1 LARQI
6 VLEGKTVEISIALIL
21 AAVIGIVHFLG
32 EELEGLM
39 SGYREEVV
47 SFSSGA
53 SITYIFVQLMPEFHR
68 IAAEASETIFIFP
81 LLGFSSIH
89 VVEKYLAKS
98 SIEGEQMKRDYAEIH
113 SAFIFLYSGA
123 IGYLIASLIAENAV
137 SGLLFFLPIIM
148 HVAVSSFSVTEL
160 HEKFSRKTSV
170 KYTVS
175 LAPILG
181 VLSHRTGLLTKGQ
194 FNPVFGTVIGMFF
207 YIVIRDSIPDGDKGK
222 PVEYATGMLIYLVV
236 ILSANTL

>member
-1 LARQI
+1 
-6 VLEGKTVEISIALIL
+6 VEIPIALIL

-32 EELEGLM
+32 EEVEGLI

-68 IAAEASETIFIFP
+68 IAAEASELIFIFP

-89 VVEKYLAKS
+89 LVEKYVAKS
-98 SIEGEQMKRDYAEIH
+98 DIQGEKMRRDYAEIH
-113 SAFIFLYSGA
+113 SVFILLYSGA
-123 IGYLIASLIAENAV
+123 LGYLIASLIAENAV

-160 HEKFSRKTSV
+160 HEKFARKTSV
-170 KYTVS
+170 KYAVS

-181 VLSHRTGLLTKGQ
+181 VLTHRTGLLARGQ
-194 FNPVFGTVIGMFF
+194 FNPIFGTVIGMFF
-207 YIVIRDSIPDGDKGK
+207 YIVIRDSIPEGEKGR
-222 PVEYATGMLIYLVV
+222 PLEYLLGSVTYLAV
-236 ILSANTL
+236 ILAANTL

>member
-1 LARQI
+1 M
-6 VLEGKTVEISIALIL
+6 
-21 AAVIGIVHFLG
+21 AAVHFLG
-32 EELEGLM
+32 EELEGLI
-39 SGYREEVV
+39 SGYRDEVV

-68 IAAEASETIFIFP
+68 IMTEVSELIFIFP

-89 VVEKYLAKS
+89 LVEKYVAKS
-98 SIEGEQMKRDYAEIH
+98 NIEGEQMRRDYAEIH

-160 HEKFSRKTSV
+160 HEKFARRNSV
-170 KYTVS
+170 KYVVS

-181 VLSHRTGLLTKGQ
+181 VLIHRTGLLTRGQ
-194 FNPVFGTVIGMFF
+194 FNLVFGTVIGMFF
-207 YIVIRDSIPDGDKGK
+207 YIVIRDSIPEGNKGK
-222 PVEYATGMLIYLVV
+222 PAEYTAGMLIYLIV
-236 ILSANTL
+236 ILIANTI